1 MPKAARSL
9 PSNFAETQRMTTR
22 EHVESIFSWMV
33 ETRRHL
39 HRHPEISFHEFE
51 TADYISA
58 KLTELGIEHKRVATT
73 GIVAHVG
80 TGSPCVALRA
90 DIDALPMEE
99 ETGLEY
105 ASTRAGVMHA
115 CGHDMHTTML
125 LAAARLLKEQEH
137 SLSGTVKL
145 LFQPGE
151 EKSPGGASM
160 MIAEGALQNPTPS
173 MVFGQHVYPDA
184 PVGELGF
191 VAGPMMAAADE
202 LYWTITGFGAHA
214 AQPHQG
220 RDPIMAA
227 SGLIH
232 HLQTLITKR
241 RNPLDAGVITVTSIH
256 GGTATNIIPDV
267 VEMKGT
273 LRSFDQ
279 QWREQAWSFI
289 EEQSK
294 AYCALH
300 GCVAEV
306 TIVKGYPP
314 LVNDE
319 NAVAFA
325 RNVAAKYSMTAAD
338 FEPKMWAEDFA
349 FYTQVAPSCFWTL
362 GARPAELDHMP
373 GLHNPRFAPDE
384 EAMITGATMMVRVAL
399 EALQNA

>member
-1 MPKAARSL
+1 
-9 PSNFAETQRMTTR
+9 MTMR
-22 EHVESIFSWMV
+22 EHIESIYPWMV
-33 ETRRHL
+33 EIRRHL
-39 HRHPEISFHEFE
+39 HRNPEVSFHEFE
-51 TADYISA
+51 TADFISRT
-58 KLTELGIEHKRVATT
+58 LTELGIEHKRVATT
-73 GIVAHVG
+73 GIVAHI
-80 TGSPCVALRA
+80 GSGERCVALRA
-90 DIDALPMEE
+90 DIDALPMME
-99 ETGLEY
+99 ETGLDY
-105 ASTRAGVMHA
+105 ASLRSGVMHA

-125 LAAARLLKEQEH
+125 LAAARVLHEH
-137 SLSGTVKL
+137 QSVLSGTVKL

-160 MIAEGALQNPTPS
+160 MIAEGALLNPTPS

-232 HLQTLITKR
+232 HLQTLITKH

-256 GGTATNIIPDV
+256 GGTATNIIPDT

-273 LRSFDQ
+273 LRSFNQ
-279 QWREQAWSFI
+279 SWREQAWTFI
-289 EEQSK
+289 EEQSR
-294 AYCALH
+294 AYAALH
-300 GCVAEV
+300 GCSADVS
-306 TIVKGYPP
+306 IVKGYPP

-319 NAVAFA
+319 AAVTFA
-325 RNVAAKYSMTAAD
+325 RNVAVKHGMSATD

-349 FYTQVAPSCFWTL
+349 FYTEVAPSCFWTL
-362 GARPAELDHMP
+362 GARPRDQSHMP

-384 EAMITGATMMVRVAL
+384 EAMITGASMMVHVAL
-399 EALQNA
+399 DALQYA

>member
-1 MPKAARSL
+1 M
-9 PSNFAETQRMTTR
+9 NTIR
-22 EHVESIFSWMV
+22 ERIEAMYPLLVD
-33 ETRRHL
+33 TRRHL
-39 HRHPEISFHEFE
+39 HRHPELSFQEFE
-51 TADYISA
+51 TSA
-58 KLTELGIEHKRVATT
+58 FIKQRLTELDIPWRAVAGT
-73 GIVAHVG
+73 GVVAHIG
-80 TGSPCVALRA
+80 AGSHCVALRA
-90 DIDALPMEE
+90 DIDALPMTE
-99 ETGLEY
+99 ETGLDY
-105 ASTRAGVMHA
+105 ASERAGVMHA

-125 LAAARLLKEQEH
+125 LAAAQILKEDEH
-137 SLSGTVKL
+137 NLDGTVKL

-151 EKSPGGASM
+151 ELTPGGASM
-160 MIAEGALQNPTPS
+160 MIADGALQDPVPA

-184 PVGELGF
+184 PIGELGF

-227 SGLIH
+227 TGLVH

-273 LRSFDQ
+273 LRSFNQ
-279 QWREQAWSFI
+279 QWREEAWAFI
-289 EEQSK
+289 EEQSV
-294 AYCALH
+294 AYARLH
-300 GCVAEV
+300 GCEARVD
-306 TIVKGYPP
+306 IRKGYPP

-319 NAVAFA
+319 RAVAFA
-325 RNVAAKYSMTAAD
+325 QDVAVSLGLSALP

-362 GARPAELDHMP
+362 GVRPDGVERMP
-373 GLHNPRFAPDE
+373 GLHNPRFSPAE
-384 EAMITGATMMVRVAL
+384 EAMITGATMMVTIVHQSL
-399 EALQNA
+399 TKP

>member
-1 MPKAARSL
+1 MTSTIDRIRAIFPSL
-9 PSNFAETQRMTTR
+9 
-22 EHVESIFSWMV
+22 V

-39 HRHPEISFHEFE
+39 HRHPELSFQEYQ
-51 TADYISA
+51 TSA
-58 KLTELGIEHKRVATT
+58 FIQQRLAELGIPFRQVAGT
-73 GIVAHVG
+73 GVVAHI
-80 TGSPCVALRA
+80 GSGDRCVALRA
-90 DIDALPMEE
+90 DIDALPMTE
-99 ETGLEY
+99 ETGLPY
-105 ASTRAGVMHA
+105 ASEHPGVMHA

-125 LAAARLLKEQEH
+125 LAAAQILKEDEA
-137 SLSGTVKL
+137 SLGGTVKL

-151 EKSPGGASM
+151 ELTPGGASM
-160 MIAEGALQNPTPS
+160 MIADGALQDPVPS

-227 SGLIH
+227 TGLVH

-241 RNPLDAGVITVTSIH
+241 KNPLDAGVITVTSIH

-273 LRSFDQ
+273 LRSFNQ
-279 QWREQAWSFI
+279 LWREEAWAFI
-289 EEQSK
+289 EEQSM
-294 AYCALH
+294 AYARLH
-300 GCVAEV
+300 GCEARVE
-306 TIVKGYPP
+306 IRKGYPP

-319 NAVAFA
+319 QAVAFA
-325 RNVAAKYSMTAAD
+325 RSVATSVGLPTTD

-362 GARPAELDHMP
+362 GARPAALDRMP
-373 GLHNPRFAPDE
+373 GLHNPKFAPDE
-384 EAMITGATMMVRVAL
+384 DAMITGAALMVAVAHN
-399 EALQNA
+399 ALPAS